1 MVAITG
7 GQMERLNWLPAGARV
22 AFAAGALSIFTPG
35 IDRAS
40 AAPMTLDDI
49 TAAADRLCNLVQTQG
64 SSESVKYEGQVK
76 AEVDGLLKR
85 LGVDAGVSGNAAR
98 ASSNYQGVLQ
108 NDLVTAL
115 HDNATC
121 KLHVFDALVKA
132 LPQ

>member
-1 MVAITG
+1 
-7 GQMERLNWLPAGARV
+7 MERLNWLPAGVRL
-22 AFAAGALSIFTPG
+22 AFAAGLLSICASG
-35 IDRAS
+35 IAG

-85 LGVDAGVSGNAAR
+85 LGVDAGVSGNASR
-98 ASSNYQGVLQ
+98 ASSSYQGVLQ